1 MNKSHYI
8 RTLKSLTNWCP
19 LKQGNFL
26 VSISRLN
33 FLKTIRNVYPESY
46 LENVEN
52 SKTRSVIN
60 VGENAFS
67 LDITI
72 TYDIPRGLVLF
83 YIAIILVFLIMII
96 VGIPLNIL
104 KSIIRF
110 K

>member
-26 VSISRLN
+26 VAVSRLN

-60 VGENAFS
+60 VGENEFS
-67 LDITI
+67 LDITV
-72 TYDIPRGLVLF
+72 TYDIPRGLV
-83 YIAIILVFLIMII
+83 
-96 VGIPLNIL
+96 
-104 KSIIRF
+104 SITDYQNL
-110 K
+110 

>member
-1 MNKSHYI
+1 MATAFSALT
-8 RTLKSLTNWCP
+8 RTGTTGS

-60 VGENAFS
+60 VGENEFS
-67 LDITI
+67 LDITV
-72 TYDIPRGLVLF
+72 TYDIPRGLV
-83 YIAIILVFLIMII
+83 
-96 VGIPLNIL
+96 
-104 KSIIRF
+104 SITDYQNL
-110 K
+110 

>member
-60 VGENAFS
+60 VGENEFS
-67 LDITI
+67 LDITV
-72 TYDIPRGLVLF
+72 TYDIPRGLV
-83 YIAIILVFLIMII
+83 
-96 VGIPLNIL
+96 
-104 KSIIRF
+104 SITDYQNLQ
-110 K
+110 